1 MNFKYNIALI
11 HLKQHNYQSG
21 LSILETIISQDP
33 QYKKT
38 VYLFAVISAKHI
50 QNLDKA
56 IEYADRGI
64 ELYKSFV
71 DLIFYRGKIR
81 K

>member
-50 QNLDKA
+50 QNLD
-56 IEYADRGI
+56 
-64 ELYKSFV
+64 
-71 DLIFYRGKIR
+71 
-81 K
+81 

>member
-1 MNFKYNIALI
+1 MTFKYNIALI

-21 LSILETIISQDP
+21 LKILEIIMSQDL

-38 VYLFAVISAKHI
+38 VFLFAVISAKHI
-50 QNLDKA
+50 KNLDKA

-64 ELYKSFV
+64 ELYNSFV

>member
-1 MNFKYNIALI
+1 M
-11 HLKQHNYQSG
+11 
-21 LSILETIISQDP
+21 SQDP
-33 QYKKT
+33 QFKKT
-38 VYLFAVISAKHI
+38 VYLFAVISAKHL
-50 QNLDKA
+50 QNLEKA

-71 DLIFYRGKIR
+71 DLIFYRGKIH